1 MRIYTTSNALKKNT
15 SSISNIDKM
24 EPYFCENR
32 LVQHLITKDG
42 TLLLENN
49 KLYRMHKDPRPA
61 KNTLL
66 GVYPVTISYDLIKGE
81 ECFQIPP
88 QSTIEKLTYKVYKVS
103 PESVGEWIF
112 VYDNSNSMKEQYFS
126 VPDGIDIH
134 RADVIRGLN
143 PLRPL
148 RGLPPPTTPT

>member
-1 MRIYTTSNALKKNT
+1 MRIYTSSSALKKNT
-15 SSISNIDKM
+15 SISNIDKM

-42 TLLLENN
+42 TLLIENN

-66 GVYPVTISYDLIKGE
+66 GVYPVTAVHEDKKGE

-112 VYDNSNSMKEQYFS
+112 VYDNSDSSNLH
-126 VPDGIDIH
+126 P
-134 RADVIRGLN
+134 
-143 PLRPL
+143 
-148 RGLPPPTTPT
+148 